1 MEIEREEEAVNG
13 QTEISLP
20 SPAIRFS
27 FVGHKRRFY
36 HSCLEVDGLGSPAS
50 SGSDKVSER
59 TELTAEGGREGG
71 MINGDCPAS
80 YLALYRKALS
90 SPAACKVN
98 LAVGAFNPGGKRING
113 KI

>member
-1 MEIEREEEAVNG
+1 MNG

-59 TELTAEGGREGG
+59 
-71 MINGDCPAS
+71 AS
-80 YLALYRKALS
+80 E
-90 SPAACKVN
+90 PN
-98 LAVGAFNPGGKRING
+98 
-113 KI
+113 

>member
-1 MEIEREEEAVNG
+1 MNG

-59 TELTAEGGREGG
+59 AELTAEGER
-71 MINGDCPAS
+71 NDKW
-80 YLALYRKALS
+80 RLS
-90 SPAACKVN
+90 CF
-98 LAVGAFNPGGKRING
+98 LFGAVQKSTILPRCL
-113 KI
+113 